1 MQLEHEHTAEA
12 ITDRLQQERRP
23 NYLRDW
29 VYGGIDGAVTTFAV
43 IAGVVGASL
52 SPGIVVILGIVNLVA
67 DGFSMAAAN
76 YSGTKSEGDDM
87 RRLAEVERRHIA
99 LVPEGE
105 REEIRQILVSKGL
118 GGAALEDAV
127 AAITSN
133 EQVWVETMLAEEY
146 GLPAMS
152 RRPAIA
158 GLYTFSAFVIC
169 GGIPLIPY
177 LLELPDAFPWAIL
190 ATGLVFFAI
199 GSIKSRWSLARWWQS
214 GLETLAIGM
223 SAAGLA
229 YVLGYLLRHF
239 VGVEL

>member
-1 MQLEHEHTAEA
+1 MQLEHEHTSEA
-12 ITDRLQQERRP
+12 IIDRLQQERRP

-43 IAGVVGASL
+43 IAGVAGAAL
-52 SPGIVVILGIVNLVA
+52 SPGIVLILGISNIVA

-76 YSGTKSEGDDM
+76 YSGTKSEIDDM

-118 GGAALEDAV
+118 SGAALEEAV
-127 AAITSN
+127 TAITSN

-146 GLPAMS
+146 GLPAIA
-152 RRPAIA
+152 RQPVTA
-158 GLYTFSAFVIC
+158 GLYTFSAFMAC

-177 LLELPDAFPWAIL
+177 LIGLPDAFQWAIL
-190 ATGLVFFAI
+190 ATGVVFFVI
-199 GSIKSRWSLARWWQS
+199 GSVKSRWSLARWWHS

-229 YVLGYLLRHF
+229 YVIGYLLRHF